1 MRQICS
7 ILILV
12 LATNFASSRADV
24 IPTQLSGIV
33 RTEASFVDCFII
45 DVDPICSTTGGVDDK
60 SFNLPIPLES
70 STGTISA
77 QSFSNGSDAFAYL
90 NYSIAP
96 TKIAFDSDL
105 GLNNAEAGATS
116 NTQVELDFRFQLDQ
130 ASRFV
135 FNTFSGFDLML
146 TGPLESDPAVYNAS
160 FESTE
165 SLLPAGSYQLTGNS
179 RMLFDAD
186 VIAVPEPRTSLTLWF
201 ALGLFCICRRRP

>member
-7 ILILV
+7 TLVLV

-33 RTEASFVDCFII
+33 RTEANFVDCFII

-60 SFNLPIPLES
+60 SFNLPMPLED

-77 QSFSNGSDAFAYL
+77 ESVSNGSDAFAYL
-90 NYSIAP
+90 NYSITP

-105 GLNNAEAGATS
+105 GLNNAVPGAMS
-116 NTQVELDFRFQLDQ
+116 NSQVELDFRFQLDE

-135 FNTFSGFDLML
+135 FNTFSGFELML

-165 SLLPAGSYQLTGNS
+165 PVLPAGSYQLTGNS
-179 RMLFDAD
+179 RLLFDAD
-186 VIAVPEPRTSLTLWF
+186 VIAVPEPIMTLAPWMTF
-201 ALGLFCICRRRP
+201 VFFHQRRRRR